1 MKHLGSPRKFLRLRI
16 SRDLSTISIHQA
28 PYIRSM
34 LSRFQMTD
42 CVPVHTPLDP
52 SLPLLYANANE
63 KRCNHQLYQEIMGS
77 LNHLAVYSRPDI
89 SFAVSRLS
97 QFNKDP
103 TETHLKAARRVL
115 RYLKYTKKSLHYI
128 WKSRFPQSKRILR
141 QWMVARM
148 A

>member
-28 PYIRSM
+28 PYITSM

-42 CVPVHTPLDP
+42 CVPAHTPLDP
-52 SLPLLYANANE
+52 SLPLLYANAND